1 MKEKLMAQ
9 IQRYNP
15 VNEQE
20 ETHKETLMDLLN
32 RAEDISVR
40 ENLTGHLTA
49 SAWGGQPRSEAGS
62 DGLSQAVRFLGM
74 AGRTRRRRLG
84 SV

>member
-20 ETHKETLMDLLN
+20 ETDKKTLLDLLN

-40 ENLTGHLTA
+40 GNLTGHLTA
-49 SAWGGQPRSEAGS
+49 SAWVVSPDRK
-62 DGLSQAVRFLGM
+62 LVLM
-74 AGRTRRRRLG
+74 AYHKLYD
-84 SV
+84 S

>member
-20 ETHKETLMDLLN
+20 ETAKETLLDLLKK
-32 RAEDISVR
+32 
-40 ENLTGHLTA
+40 A
-49 SAWGGQPRSEAGS
+49 SSRGLWNGS
-62 DGLSQAVRFLGM
+62 IQNW
-74 AGRTRRRRLG
+74 
-84 SV
+84 

>member
-20 ETHKETLMDLLN
+20 ETDKETLQDLLKK
-32 RAEDISVR
+32 A
-40 ENLTGHLTA
+40 A
-49 SAWGGQPRSEAGS
+49 SRGLWNGS
-62 DGLSQAVRFLGM
+62 IQNW
-74 AGRTRRRRLG
+74 
-84 SV
+84 